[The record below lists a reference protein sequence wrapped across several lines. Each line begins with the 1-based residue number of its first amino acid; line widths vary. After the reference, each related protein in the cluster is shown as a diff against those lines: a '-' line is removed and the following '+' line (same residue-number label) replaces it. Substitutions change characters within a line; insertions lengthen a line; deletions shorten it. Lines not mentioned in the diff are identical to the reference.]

1 MFKNMNY
8 FLVRRSTHMFKKI
21 YFLILVL
28 LSQTSHSYPAQSE
41 LFGLSN
47 SMVQVF
53 VTFKGGVTGTGSGIV
68 IKENHVATNCHVFAD
83 SDGVNVVKFY
93 ETYTPISVYADWE
106 NDLCILKFDNLP
118 LSPVK
123 LRSAEELSY
132 EEKVFSLTFPNDNP
146 MPLPSYGKVKALYPF
161 HKGNIIRSSA
171 GFTVGSS
178 GGALFDLDFNL
189 VGITTFKS
197 PGRRENY
204 YYCLPVDWIKELLKT
219 KEQMNLKSKAAPF
232 WSLPENKKPFFMRI
246 VLPMQNEDWQLMLK
260 IAKSWTQADD
270 ESADAWYYLGFV
282 HKKMANLD
290 FAKLFL
296 KQAVKLNSKH
306 YDSLIV
312 LAEIAVIQKNTDEYN
327 HAIKLMSRIDDVSAK
342 FYLENNP
349 I

>member
-1 MFKNMNY
+1 MI
-8 FLVRRSTHMFKKI
+8 KKI

-28 LSQTSHSYPAQSE
+28 LSQYSHSYPAQAE
-41 LFGLSN
+41 LFGLSK

-53 VTFKGGVTGTGSGIV
+53 VTFEGGVTGSGSGIV
-68 IKENHVATNCHVFAD
+68 IKDNHVVTNCHVFAD

-93 ETYTPISVYADWE
+93 ETYSPIAVYADWK

-118 LSPVK
+118 LKPVK
-123 LRSAEELSY
+123 LRSSEELAY

-161 HKGNIIRSSA
+161 QKSNIIRSSA

-204 YYCLPVDWIKELLKT
+204 YYCLPVDWIKELLET
-219 KEQMNLKSKAAPF
+219 KEQINLKSNAAPF
-232 WSLPENKKPFFMRI
+232 WSLPDDQKPFFMRI
-246 VLPMQNEDWQLMLK
+246 VLPMQNEDWELMLK
-260 IAKSWTQADD
+260 IAKLWTQADED
-270 ESADAWYYLGFV
+270 SADAWYYLGFV
-282 HKKMANLD
+282 QRRMTNLD

-296 KQAVKLNSKH
+296 KQAVKLNSMH
-306 YDSLIV
+306 LDSLV
-312 LAEIAVIQKNTDEYN
+312 ELAEIAIKQKDQIEFSNTVDL
-327 HAIKLMSRIDDVSAK
+327 ISKIDDDLAQS
-342 FYLENNP
+342 YLKNSKL
-349 I
+349 

>member
-1 MFKNMNY
+1 
-8 FLVRRSTHMFKKI
+8 MFKKI

-28 LSQTSHSYPAQSE
+28 LSQYSHSYPAQAE
-41 LFGLSN
+41 LFGLSK

-53 VTFKGGVTGTGSGIV
+53 VTFKGGVTGSGSGIV
-68 IKENHVATNCHVFAD
+68 IKDNHVVTNCHVFAD

-93 ETYTPISVYADWE
+93 ETYSPIAVYADWK

-118 LSPVK
+118 LKPVK
-123 LRSAEELSY
+123 LRSSEELAY

-161 HKGNIIRSSA
+161 QKSNIIRSSA

-204 YYCLPVDWIKELLKT
+204 YYCLPVDWIKELLET
-219 KEQMNLKSKAAPF
+219 KEQINLKSNAAPF
-232 WSLPENKKPFFMRI
+232 WSLPDDQKPFFMRI
-246 VLPMQNEDWQLMLK
+246 VLPMQNEDWELMLK
-260 IAKSWTQADD
+260 IAKLWTQADED
-270 ESADAWYYLGFV
+270 SADAWYYLGFV
-282 HKKMANLD
+282 QKRMTNLD

-296 KQAVKLNSKH
+296 KQAVKLNSMH
-306 YDSLIV
+306 LDSLV
-312 LAEIAVIQKNTDEYN
+312 ELAEIAIKQKDQIEFNNTVDL
-327 HAIKLMSRIDDVSAK
+327 ISKIDDDLAK
-342 FYLENNP
+342 SYLKNSKL
-349 I
+349 